1 MADRN
6 LTITLRDR
14 QVTGGSLPVDA
25 IFGEPF
31 VNLFDGVLKF
41 SGVTGGSF
49 EPSQQASVFE
59 VGSKLHNQKVT
70 NRFNVNDL
78 FVISGDTGLI
88 STYNG
93 VSTSGLVGKFLSGT
107 TAGFVLANIADII
120 AVQTAVQPGSNIST
134 GGTLNNPVI
143 SLVAS
148 PSVNNLVSS
157 GSAQMNTAT
166 AVSFSAATLSGGT
179 IYSGGTNLYSIFQQ
193 IGTDVQTAV
202 QPGSNITTGGT
213 LGTPIVSLIASPSVN
228 NLVSSGSVQMNTATA
243 VLLSGATVNGDTMN
257 VRNNIIVGSPSA
269 SGNVTIY
276 GSVLVVGAAISGFTS
291 QLFVEDNLIQMN
303 YNPTGSTTSTSL
315 GAGWSIQDGSGV
327 FGTDAFLDIRG
338 TSVGLSGRSFTT
350 NLQDIRIRESGTVN
364 SPNGVRVIAE
374 WDIIDGGVY

>member
-1 MADRN
+1 
-6 LTITLRDR
+6 
-14 QVTGGSLPVDA
+14 
-25 IFGEPF
+25 
-31 VNLFDGVLKF
+31 
-41 SGVTGGSF
+41 
-49 EPSQQASVFE
+49 
-59 VGSKLHNQKVT
+59 
-70 NRFNVNDL
+70 
-78 FVISGDTGLI
+78 
-88 STYNG
+88 
-93 VSTSGLVGKFLSGT
+93 
-107 TAGFVLANIADII
+107 
-120 AVQTAVQPGSNIST
+120 
-134 GGTLNNPVI
+134 
-143 SLVAS
+143 
-148 PSVNNLVSS
+148 
-157 GSAQMNTAT
+157 
-166 AVSFSAATLSGGT
+166 
-179 IYSGGTNLYSIFQQ
+179 
-193 IGTDVQTAV
+193 
-202 QPGSNITTGGT
+202 
-213 LGTPIVSLIASPSVN
+213 
-228 NLVSSGSVQMNTATA
+228 MNTATA